1 MKRPFFSAVVSVIVI
16 SATIFLPKSGF
27 SQRASQWNNNIALDL
42 LVDYAINNAFHLQY
56 EGKLSS
62 ETSFNVRAEYVT
74 KKTIDPDNPT
84 TALGF
89 GGGFRFYMLDSRALS
104 GFSIAP
110 SVDVYF
116 FKNSGTDRRSV
127 LFAVG
132 ADAAY
137 KFFFNQFTVEPTVG
151 ARDGFA
157 GSNLPAGEESFTGIY
172 PVVSIYLGWAW

>member
-1 MKRPFFSAVVSVIVI
+1 MKRPFLSAVVSIILV
-16 SATIFLPKSGF
+16 SATIFLPKIGF
-27 SQRASQWNNNIALDL
+27 SQRASQWNNNIAIDF
-42 LVDYAINNAFHLQY
+42 VDFPINNVFHGQY

-74 KKTIDPDNPT
+74 KSTIDKENPT

-104 GFSIAP
+104 GFSVAP

-116 FKNSGTDRRSV
+116 FKNSGTDRHSV

-137 KFFFNQFTVEPTVG
+137 KFFFGQFTVEPTVG

-157 GSNLPAGEESFTGIY
+157 GSNLPAGEEHFTGIY
-172 PVVSIYLGWAW
+172 PVISIYLGWAW